1 MKVYRGNMNFISKEI
16 RFVGKMVQAW
26 RLDTRNE
33 IQNYK
38 IKLTEK
44 EILKGGRLLVLRE
57 QEANTL

>member
-1 MKVYRGNMNFISKEI
+1 M
-16 RFVGKMVQAW
+16 GKMVQAW

-44 EILKGGRLLVLRE
+44 EIIKGDRLLVLRE

>member
-1 MKVYRGNMNFISKEI
+1 M
-16 RFVGKMVQAW
+16 GKMVQAW

>member
-1 MKVYRGNMNFISKEI
+1 M
-16 RFVGKMVQAW
+16 GKMVQAW

-44 EILKGGRLLVLRE
+44 EILKGGRFLVLRE
-57 QEANTL
+57 QKANTL